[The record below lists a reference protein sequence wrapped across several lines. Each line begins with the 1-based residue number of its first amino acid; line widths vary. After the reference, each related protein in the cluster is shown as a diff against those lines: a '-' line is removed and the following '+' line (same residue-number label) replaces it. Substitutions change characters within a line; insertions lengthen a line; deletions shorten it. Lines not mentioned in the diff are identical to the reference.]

1 MRNINQIKT
10 LITPRSE
17 KRSVEALRRLTGII
31 GTLATCGAIVSLTGC
46 CATRSSV
53 NPGAAVAKYHF
64 ETNSFQRALQRRAEP
79 AEDKVDILILSGGGS
94 HGAWGAGVL
103 RGWRE
108 NATYPRPKKFAVV
121 TGVSTGALLA
131 TYAFLG
137 EPADD
142 ALLEEAYTTARTSD
156 IYKKKFLLFALF
168 SDSLYNSKPL
178 AGRVKKFIS
187 PETVD
192 RVSEAG
198 QEGRR
203 LYVGTVS
210 HDRGALVI
218 WDLTAI
224 AMDKAN
230 PNRVD
235 LYRQVVL
242 ASASIPILVQ
252 PVQIDGELYADG
264 GARAQ
269 LFFEK
274 RFFRV
279 FQKMKDEQKLY
290 PNLTLHVIVNG
301 KLGLERTNV
310 NDCIE
315 DIAFRTLDMLLDA
328 NEIGDLYHIEYV
340 LRLNH
345 YGRFA
350 LSWIPPEVEVTNSE
364 EFDPA
369 MMQKLFDAGRKFGK
383 TTANWPDQIPN
394 LDLNRH

>member
-1 MRNINQIKT
+1 
-10 LITPRSE
+10 
-17 KRSVEALRRLTGII
+17 
-31 GTLATCGAIVSLTGC
+31 
-46 CATRSSV
+46 
-53 NPGAAVAKYHF
+53 
-64 ETNSFQRALQRRAEP
+64 
-79 AEDKVDILILSGGGS
+79 
-94 HGAWGAGVL
+94 
-103 RGWRE
+103 
-108 NATYPRPKKFAVV
+108 
-121 TGVSTGALLA
+121 
-131 TYAFLG
+131 
-137 EPADD
+137 
-142 ALLEEAYTTARTSD
+142 
-156 IYKKKFLLFALF
+156 
-168 SDSLYNSKPL
+168 
-178 AGRVKKFIS
+178 
-187 PETVD
+187 
-192 RVSEAG
+192 
-198 QEGRR
+198 
-203 LYVGTVS
+203 
-210 HDRGALVI
+210 VI

-310 NDCIE
+310 NDCIK

-369 MMQKLFDAGRKFGK
+369 MMQKLFVAGRKFGK